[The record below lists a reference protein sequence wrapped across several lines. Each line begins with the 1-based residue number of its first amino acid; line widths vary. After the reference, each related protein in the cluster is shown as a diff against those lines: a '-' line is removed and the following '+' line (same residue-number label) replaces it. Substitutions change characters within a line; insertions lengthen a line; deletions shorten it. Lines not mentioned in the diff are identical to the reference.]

1 MYEKNDWRILRK
13 VFTQRLKIKY
23 IKGGGIQ
30 MRVISTKERE
40 YKELYS

>member
-1 MYEKNDWRILRK
+1 MKKNNWRILRK

-23 IKGGGIQ
+23 IKGGSIQ